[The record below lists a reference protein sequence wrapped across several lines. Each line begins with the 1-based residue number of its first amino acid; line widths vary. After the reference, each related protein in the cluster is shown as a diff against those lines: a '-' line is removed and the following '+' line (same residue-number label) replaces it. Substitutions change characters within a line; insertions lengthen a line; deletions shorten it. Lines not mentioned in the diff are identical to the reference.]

1 MLGSLGTA
9 EMGLSLWRARK
20 GVGEER
26 EKGARVRGGVV
37 VLRALG
43 VEEVNVERV
52 GRSGTA
58 GTARRRGEGKEGD
71 GTAGTG

>member
-58 GTARRRGEGKEGD
+58 GTARRRAEGKEGD